1 MLLEMKDAVLNY
13 GKIQALHGISVTV
26 NEGEVVSLIGA
37 NGAGKTSTMRA
48 LSGVRGLA
56 AGSIVFNGEDVTKLR
71 ADQRLRKGLVLCPEG
86 RGIFPG
92 MTVTENLNMGAYTRK
107 DKAAMDEDYDRVFG
121 LFPRL
126 LERKKQIAG
135 TMSGGE
141 QQMLAIGRALM
152 SRPKLLMLDEP
163 SMGLAPMLIQQIFG
177 IITEIS
183 QQGTTILVV
192 EQNAKQ
198 ALTRSD
204 RAYVLETGNIVKTGT
219 GADLLDDPSVREAY
233 LGVA

>member
-1 MLLEMKDAVLNY
+1 MLLELNEAVLNY
-13 GKIQALHGISVTV
+13 GKIQALHGISVQV

-56 AGSIVFNGEDVTKLR
+56 SGTVVFDGEDVTKLR

-107 DKAAMDEDYDRVFG
+107 DKAAIDEDYDRVFG

-126 LERKKQIAG
+126 LERKKQVAG

-163 SMGLAPMLIQQIFG
+163 SMGLAPMLIQQIFD

-198 ALTRSD
+198 ALSRSD
-204 RAYVLETGNIVKTGT
+204 RAYVLETGKIVKTGT
-219 GADLLDDPSVREAY
+219 GTELLDDPSVREAY

>member
-1 MLLEMKDAVLNY
+1 MLLEMNDAVLNY
-13 GKIQALHGISVTV
+13 GKIEALHGISLEVA
-26 NEGEVVSLIGA
+26 EGEVVALIGA

-48 LSGVRGLA
+48 LSGVRGLSG
-56 AGSIVFNGEDVTKLR
+56 GSVLFDGEDVTKLR

-107 DKAAMDEDYDRVFG
+107 DKAAMDEDYDRVFA

-126 LERKKQIAG
+126 LERKKQVAG

-141 QQMLAIGRALM
+141 QQMLAIGRSLM

-163 SMGLAPMLIQQIFG
+163 SMGLAPMLIQQIFD
-177 IITEIS
+177 IITEIC

-198 ALTRSD
+198 ALTRAD
-204 RAYVLETGNIVKTGT
+204 RAYVLETGRIVKTGT
-219 GADLLDDPSVREAY
+219 GAELLDDPSVREAY

>member
-13 GKIQALHGISVTV
+13 GKIQALHGITV
-26 NEGEVVSLIGA
+26 EVAEGEVVSLIGA

-48 LSGVRGLA
+48 LSGVRGLHS
-56 AGSIVFNGEDVTKLR
+56 GSVVFDGEDVTKLR

-107 DKAAMDEDYDRVFG
+107 DKGALDEDYDRVFA

-126 LERKKQIAG
+126 LERKKQVAG

-163 SMGLAPMLIQQIFG
+163 SMGLAPMLIQQIFD

-204 RAYVLETGNIVKTGT
+204 RAYVLETGRIVKTGT
-219 GADLLDDPSVREAY
+219 GSELLDDPSVREAY

>member
-13 GKIQALHGISVTV
+13 GKIQALHGISVEV
-26 NEGEVVSLIGA
+26 EEGEVVSLIGA

-48 LSGVRGLA
+48 LSGVRGLS
-56 AGSIVFNGEDVTKLR
+56 AGTVMFNGEDVTKLR

-107 DKAAMDEDYDRVFG
+107 DKAALDEDYDRVFD

-126 LERKKQIAG
+126 LERKKQVAG

-163 SMGLAPMLIQQIFG
+163 SMGLAPMLIQQIFD

-198 ALTRSD
+198 ALSRSD

>member
-1 MLLEMKDAVLNY
+1 MKDAVLNY
-13 GKIQALHGISVTV
+13 GKIEALHGISVEV

-56 AGSIVFNGEDVTKLR
+56 TGAVFFDGEDVTKLR

-92 MTVTENLNMGAYTRK
+92 MSVTENLNMGAYTRK
-107 DKAAMDEDYDRVFG
+107 DKAAIDEDYDRVFG

-163 SMGLAPMLIQQIFG
+163 SMGLAPMLIQQIFD

-198 ALTRSD
+198 ALSRSD

-219 GADLLDDPSVREAY
+219 GAELLDDPSVREAY

>member
-13 GKIQALHGISVTV
+13 GKIQALHGISVEV

-48 LSGVRGLA
+48 LSGVRGLS
-56 AGSIVFNGEDVTKLR
+56 AGSVVFNGEDVTKLR

-107 DKAAMDEDYDRVFG
+107 DKAAIDEDYDRVFG

-126 LERKKQIAG
+126 LERKKQVAG

-163 SMGLAPMLIQQIFG
+163 SMGLAPMLIQQIFD

-198 ALTRSD
+198 ALSRSD
-204 RAYVLETGNIVKTGT
+204 RAYVLETGTIVKTGSGT
-219 GADLLDDPSVREAY
+219 ELLDDPSVREAY